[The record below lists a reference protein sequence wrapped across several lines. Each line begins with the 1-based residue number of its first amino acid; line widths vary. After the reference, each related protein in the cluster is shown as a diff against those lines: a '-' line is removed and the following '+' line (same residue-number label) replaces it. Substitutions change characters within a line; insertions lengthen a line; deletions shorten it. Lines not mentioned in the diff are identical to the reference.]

1 MLNTEESTDLRS
13 TIARDHSTE
22 EMKAQLLYLLS
33 LLLCA
38 CSKHTVSIQKDLC
51 AGSVKYWVASTGYNW
66 AFHSNGSF
74 TEYEQDTSGR
84 HRVDYGDVIITQMNY
99 AVTDLDSL
107 VLNAGSNRLWAY
119 KLGKKPLDHL
129 VYEGHLIAS
138 RSLARGLERL
148 GVTGFESLD
157 VRTQRRPP
165 SENFVWL
172 RIAGDFPRFDPS
184 STGYEIEDCCPA
196 CQRAGHY
203 GNWSQGES
211 PCAAVPTA
219 NADMN
224 LSWEYYGNWRQT
236 RRTEDGWVPVGGF
249 RTIVVS
255 RKARWAFIQLGVRR
269 IVWVPMRTAPPA
281 G

>member
-1 MLNTEESTDLRS
+1 MTAPSLPTDR
-13 TIARDHSTE
+13 
-22 EMKAQLLYLLS
+22 
-33 LLLCA
+33 
-38 CSKHTVSIQKDLC
+38 
-51 AGSVKYWVASTGYNW
+51 
-66 AFHSNGSF
+66 
-74 TEYEQDTSGR
+74 
-84 HRVDYGDVIITQMNY
+84 
-99 AVTDLDSL
+99 DSL
-107 VLNAGSNRLWAY
+107 VRMAAY
-119 KLGKKPLDHL
+119 LRAERRGF
-129 VYEGHLIAS
+129 AS
-138 RSLARGLERL
+138 
-148 GVTGFESLD
+148 
-157 VRTQRRPP
+157 
-165 SENFVWL
+165 
-172 RIAGDFPRFDPS
+172 
-184 STGYEIEDCCPA
+184 GYEIEDCCPA

-255 RKARWAFIQLGVRR
+255 QKARWAFIQLGVRR